1 MAARANW
8 KGYLRLSL
16 VSCPVALFPAT
27 TESEKR
33 FASISSTSRPAI
45 ASVIGR
51 LMMRPVAR
59 START
64 SSKPMRSPKE
74 TT

>member
-27 TESEKR
+27 TESEKIR
-33 FASISSTSRPAI
+33 TAGLAAAAECGEPGGFKSAI
-45 ASVIGR
+45 G
-51 LMMRPVAR
+51 AR
-59 START
+59 E
-64 SSKPMRSPKE
+64 P
-74 TT
+74 